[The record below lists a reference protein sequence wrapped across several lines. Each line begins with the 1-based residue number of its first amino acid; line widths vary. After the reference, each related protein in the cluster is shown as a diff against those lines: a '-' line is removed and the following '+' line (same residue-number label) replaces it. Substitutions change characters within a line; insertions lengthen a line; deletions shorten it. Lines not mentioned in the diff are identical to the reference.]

1 MENINFIKRTYYRYL
16 GVMYWLIHWTDTQKI
31 LGIRFSS
38 LIRLFSLALPIVG
51 WVQNWNRAALVV
63 AILIFLWIQFSYWR
77 GRRTGYYRFIA
88 QDKALLATTN
98 IDSLQADKHI
108 SVCATGIFSL
118 KDWEKNVV
126 FRPARYW
133 QVPLGD
139 HAVMVEHE
147 PGRYLYQFVSAKL
160 MQDLK
165 KGWLLYGSQPNPAL
179 SITFLSSWGPE
190 FNDENFSLRGT
201 NKSKPTEKLRTIYLS
216 FENTESE
223 EAVWHNLLYD
233 ARRVR
238 SQELP

>member
-1 MENINFIKRTYYRYL
+1 
-16 GVMYWLIHWTDTQKI
+16 MYWLIHWTDTRKL

-38 LIRLFSLALPIVG
+38 LIRLFSLVLPILG
-51 WVQNWNRAALVV
+51 WVQNWNRTSLAL
-63 AILIFLWIQFSYWR
+63 ALIIFLWIQFSYWR
-77 GRRTGYYRFIA
+77 GRRSGYYRFVGEHTT
-88 QDKALLATTN
+88 LLATTN
-98 IDSLQADKHI
+98 IDPLQPDKHI
-108 SVCATGIFSL
+108 AICATGVFSL

-165 KGWLLYGSQPNPAL
+165 KGWLLFGLQPSPAL
-179 SITFLSSWGPE
+179 SISFLSSWGPE
-190 FNDENFSLRGT
+190 FSEENFSLRPK
-201 NKSKPTEKLRTIYLS
+201 NKGKPSEKLRTIYLS
-216 FENTESE
+216 FDDEDSE
-223 EAVWHNLLYD
+223 EAVWQNLLYD

-238 SQELP
+238 SQEIP